1 MRLHQIKVEL
11 AGVRP
16 PVWRRVLLSPEIT
29 LGKLHRVLQAVMG
42 WEDSHAHAFVQDG
55 RTYSDPRFELDG
67 NVLDERSVSLGEILA
82 EPGSRLIYLYDFG
95 DDWKHE
101 LLCEGFVGSD
111 VEGPYAI
118 CTDGARACP
127 RRTAADL
134 THTTI
139 CCASSRTRS
148 MRATWRCE
156 CGLVLAL
163 IQRLSTQ
170 RRPPNA
176 CLQSSVRTGDR
187 KQRLPE
193 STC

>member
-127 RRTAADL
+127 PEDCGGPYAYNDL
-134 THTTI
+134 LGVLKNPKHKDYVE
-139 CCASSRTRS
+139 
-148 MRATWRCE
+148 MRAWVGADFDPEAFDPKAITK
-156 CGLVLAL
+156 
-163 IQRLSTQ
+163 RLS
-170 RRPPNA
+170 A
-176 CLQSSVRTGDR
+176 ILR
-187 KQRLPE
+187 KSRK
-193 STC
+193 